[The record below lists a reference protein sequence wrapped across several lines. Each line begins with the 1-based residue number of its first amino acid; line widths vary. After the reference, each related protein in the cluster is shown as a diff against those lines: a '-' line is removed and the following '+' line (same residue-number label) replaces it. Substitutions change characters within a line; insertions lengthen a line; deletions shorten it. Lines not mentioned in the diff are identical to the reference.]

1 MDTPRDIGKQALSF
15 VVSKKKNVDMI
26 EKYIYN
32 ATENKDD
39 YIELIYESIASLTE
53 NSPRASTE
61 SIKSL
66 ITNIFNDR
74 FEWDNPIYTQY
85 RDKVAEEDQFLMN
98 PFEIEE
104 GVLEC
109 KCGSKRTISF
119 QRQTRSADEGS
130 TTFAQCVECGTRWKN
145 SN

>member
-1 MDTPRDIGKQALSF
+1 MTSIRELGHKALSTLIT
-15 VVSKKKNVDMI
+15 KNKNVELV

-32 ATENKDD
+32 FTDTDD
-39 YIELIYESIASLTE
+39 EYMNLLYESVGIIGTSSDRTQA
-53 NSPRASTE
+53 
-61 SIKSL
+61 IKTL
-66 ITNIFNDR
+66 ITNIYGGVYGWNHPVYS
-74 FEWDNPIYTQY
+74 EYKQ
-85 RDKVAEEDQFLMN
+85 KLEEEDQFLMN

-130 TTFAQCVECGTRWKN
+130 TTFAQCVECGTKWRHN
-145 SN
+145 N